1 MDLQFVSRWGK
12 SDHLDYTSASRLLV
26 TPLPCLLPLRDSVRR
41 FHIAIEGAAGA
52 GKTRLIRTLQGD
64 AGGPEYQ
71 PTHGVAVHQVKLEVL
86 YSGEVK
92 PCLIYLWEYGTYYSR
107 KYDYI
112 QESVGPQDACIHV
125 LSILDRDSFE
135 ELVERKDR
143 PSQYSCVYLSKTDLS
158 VQTNVFPAEIQ
169 KLRRDVFVEA
179 KVMLLHLC
187 GRLLELSC

>member
-1 MDLQFVSRWGK
+1 MDLQFSSRWGK
-12 SDHLDYTSASRLLV
+12 SDHLDYSTASRLQV
-26 TPLPCLLPLRDSVRR
+26 TPLPYLLPIQDSMRR

-52 GKTRLIRTLQGD
+52 GKTRLIRTLLGE

-71 PTHGVAVHQVKLEVL
+71 PTHGVVVHQVKLEVQ
-86 YSGEVK
+86 YAGEAK
-92 PCLIYLWEYGTYYSR
+92 LCLLYLWEYGTYYSR

-112 QESVGPQDACIHV
+112 QDSVGTQDASIHV

-143 PSQYSCVYLSKTDLS
+143 PSQYACVYLSKTDLS
-158 VQTNVFPAEIQ
+158 VQTNIFPSEIPQ
-169 KLRRDVFVEA
+169 LRRDVFVDA

-187 GRLLELSC
+187 GRLLELSS